1 MKLAIINI
9 TGGGISRGYRK
20 YLLNMIPRMARH
32 SDVEAI
38 LCLSPKSLN
47 VKSWFGALKNVYF
60 ENCPSLKLLCIGIN
74 LNLERALKE
83 FCPDV
88 LFIPTERYFQFDNLP
103 VVNMIQNMEPFV
115 YSGNKN
121 PFSEKVINFLRKK
134 NASKVMSRS
143 VRIIAISKFVKKFLI
158 DKFHIPDSNIGVV
171 YHGIVDGIEDAKC
184 LKPSA
189 IPENWMNE
197 FLFTAGSIRPARGL
211 EDILYAMNSLT
222 LKNINLKLAIAGST
236 ASNMLLYRSSLEKYI
251 LNNGLGKKVIWVEE
265 LSKFE
270 MNWCYKNCKAFIMAS
285 RVEACPVIALESML
299 HGCISIAANNPPLPE
314 IFGDTAVFYPPF
326 DDKTLVETIQNVLTW
341 DNHKINQI
349 SSKAKKRSAM
359 FTWDRTV
366 EQTINELKM
375 AIELHKQ

>member
-1 MKLAIINI
+1 MRIAIINI
-9 TGGGISRGYRK
+9 TGGGISGGYRK
-20 YLLNMIPRMARH
+20 YLLNMIPRMVRH
-32 SDVEAI
+32 SNVESI

-47 VKSWFGALKNVYF
+47 VNSWFSAVENVYF
-60 ENCPSLKLLCIGIN
+60 ENCPSLKLLCICIN
-74 LNLERALKE
+74 RSLSRVLKE
-83 FCPDV
+83 FSPDV

-103 VVNMIQNMEPFV
+103 VVNMIQNMESFV

-134 NASKVMSRS
+134 NASKVMGRS
-143 VRIIAISKFVKKFLI
+143 VRIIAISKFVKEFLI

-171 YHGIVDGIEDAKC
+171 YHGVDDNIEDAKC

-189 IPENWMNE
+189 IPENWMSE

-211 EDILYAMNSLT
+211 EDILYALNSPE
-222 LKNINLKLAIAGST
+222 LKKHSLKLTIAGST
-236 ASNMLLYRSSLEKYI
+236 ASNMLLYRNSLEKYI

-265 LSKFE
+265 LNKPE

-285 RVEACPVIALESML
+285 RVEACPFVALESMS

-326 DDKTLVETIQNVLTW
+326 DDKTLVETIQDVLTW

-349 SSKAKKRSAM
+349 SSKAKKRSAT

-366 EQTINELKM
+366 EKTINELKM
-375 AIELHKQ
+375 AIESHKQ